1 MVARPPAR
9 NPTKKNHIGR
19 DVVFF
24 ISFFLLLHTSE
35 VYTNKHNP
43 PRMATNCD
51 KDILEAFDHNPQEG
65 FGLLLERFQQPLYWH
80 IRRLVVSHLDTEDIT
95 QEVFVRIYEGLPKFR
110 GQSSLTTWIYRIAT
124 NEALRWLRRN
134 KRRGALLLDSGEVAP
149 HQEPHINY
157 GDIEAV
163 VLQRAISRLPRKQQ
177 LVFNLCYYD
186 ELDYEE
192 VAAIVG
198 CKPSAAKANYHLAKK
213 SIKEFL
219 IANL

>member
-1 MVARPPAR
+1 M
-9 NPTKKNHIGR
+9 TTH
-19 DVVFF
+19 
-24 ISFFLLLHTSE
+24 
-35 VYTNKHNP
+35 
-43 PRMATNCD
+43 CD
-51 KDILEAFDHNPQEG
+51 KDILEAFDRNPQEG
-65 FGLLLERFQQPLYWH
+65 FGLLLERFQQPLYWL
-80 IRRLVVSHLDTEDIT
+80 IRRLVVSHLDTEDVA

-110 GQSSLTTWIYRIAT
+110 GQSSLTTWVYRIAT
-124 NEALRWLRRN
+124 NEALRWLKRN

-149 HQEPHINY
+149 QQEPHINY

-198 CKPSAAKANYHLAKK
+198 CKPSAVKANYHLAKK

>member
-1 MVARPPAR
+1 MW
-9 NPTKKNHIGR
+9 
-19 DVVFF
+19 FF
-24 ISFFLLLHTSE
+24 YFLFLLLHTSE

-51 KDILEAFDHNPQEG
+51 KDILEAFDHNPREG

-134 KRRGALLLDSGEVAP
+134 KRRGTLLLDSGEVAP

-186 ELDYEE
+186 ELDYEG

>member
-9 NPTKKNHIGR
+9 NPTEKNHIGR

-43 PRMATNCD
+43 PRMATHCD

-95 QEVFVRIYEGLPKFR
+95 QEVFEDIRGVAQVPRTVVAHNVDLPHCHQR
-110 GQSSLTTWIYRIAT
+110 GPQVVEAQQAQGCTAT
-124 NEALRWLRRN
+124 RQ
-134 KRRGALLLDSGEVAP
+134 RRGRPTSGAS
-149 HQEPHINY
+149 HQLWRH
-157 GDIEAV
+157 
-163 VLQRAISRLPRKQQ
+163 
-177 LVFNLCYYD
+177 
-186 ELDYEE
+186 
-192 VAAIVG
+192 
-198 CKPSAAKANYHLAKK
+198 
-213 SIKEFL
+213 
-219 IANL
+219 